1 MQNLHITLLLQF
13 SFLKNVGDMTC
24 YDRLIFIEKFSHLS
38 LTQPYRFILNGNVN
52 RHISVGCLIYHQ
64 L

>member
-1 MQNLHITLLLQF
+1 
-13 SFLKNVGDMTC
+13 MTC

-38 LTQPYRFILNGNVN
+38 LTQPYRFILNVNVN
-52 RHISVGCLIYHQ
+52 QHISVGCLIYHQ